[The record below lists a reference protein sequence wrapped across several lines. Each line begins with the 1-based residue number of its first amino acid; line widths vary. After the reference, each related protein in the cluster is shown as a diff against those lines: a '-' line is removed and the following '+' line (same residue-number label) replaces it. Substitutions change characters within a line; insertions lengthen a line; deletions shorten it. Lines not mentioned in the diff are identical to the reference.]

1 MLNIAVVDDEQVH
14 RDILMKYIEE
24 WKAREGVE
32 AQVEDFPSGEAFYFS
47 WCGDQRWD
55 VLFLDICMEGE
66 TAGVMLAKKLRE
78 KKRAIVIIFTT
89 GIPDYMQEGFEV
101 EALHYLLKPLDKRK
115 VWECLDKC
123 FRRTETER
131 RTVLLPIEE
140 GTVKVDGDK
149 ILYAEA
155 VGHYCTV
162 TCAEEVLEVRMGI
175 RELERKLRESMGIGE
190 GQEGYFVFTHRSY
203 LVNVQKIARMGR
215 QDILMDN
222 GVSVPVSRR
231 SYNQVN
237 DRFIA
242 LFLRPERA

>member
-24 WKAREGVE
+24 WKAREGVD

-66 TAGVMLAKKLRE
+66 TAGVMLARKLRE

-101 EALHYLLKPLDKRK
+101 EALHYLLKPIKREK
-115 VWECLDKC
+115 VWECLEKC
-123 FRRTETER
+123 VARKAEDTRSI
-131 RTVLLPIEE
+131 LLPTEE
-140 GTVKVDGDK
+140 GLIKTDAEG
-149 ILYAEA
+149 ILYGEA
-155 VGHYCTV
+155 VGHYCELVCLTE
-162 TCAEEVLEVRMGI
+162 TLSLKLGI
-175 RELERKLRESMGIGE
+175 REAAQRLEGHGDFL
-190 GQEGYFVFTHRSY
+190 FCHRSY
-203 LVNVQKIARMGR
+203 LVNLRRIAKIGK

-222 GVSVPVSRR
+222 GGIVPVSRR
-231 SYNQVN
+231 MYGAVN
-237 DRFIA
+237 EAFMK
-242 LFLRPERA
+242 LFRTGG